1 MFPAAE
7 PAAVRLLKKM
17 LHFDHEK
24 RITVK
29 EALSD
34 PYLAPLR
41 KEIPARN
48 TCPVLKSESSSLR
61 GLTAS
66 EMQKLMLNE
75 IRRFKQSKVSKVL

>member
-41 KEIPARN
+41 KEIPTRN
-48 TCPVLKSESSSLR
+48 ICPILKSEASSLR

-75 IRRFKQSKVSKVL
+75 IGRFKKSKVSKVL